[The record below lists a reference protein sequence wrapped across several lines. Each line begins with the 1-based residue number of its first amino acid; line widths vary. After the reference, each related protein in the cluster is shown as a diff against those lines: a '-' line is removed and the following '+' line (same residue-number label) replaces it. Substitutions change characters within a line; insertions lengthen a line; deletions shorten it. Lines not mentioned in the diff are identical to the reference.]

1 MVKKIS
7 ILLLVAAILIT
18 GFISLKKLN
27 YIDRSAMVFRVE
39 SSAFPNQARGERQ
52 ATGDRPARQG
62 FEERGVR
69 PGFEGRGRNF
79 SERGSVRRDSLRSD
93 RQIPDR
99 FGNDSIS
106 RIRGS
111 FDGGFRR
118 EDDGNERGSRSGKS
132 INLSNVLYFLSVF
145 AAFTVI
151 AIYVD
156 KAISR
161 MVR

>member
-52 ATGDRPARQG
+52 TTGDRPVRQG
-62 FEERGVR
+62 FEERDVR

-79 SERGSVRRDSLRSD
+79 S
-93 RQIPDR
+93 
-99 FGNDSIS
+99 
-106 RIRGS
+106 
-111 FDGGFRR
+111 GFRR
-118 EDDGNERGSRSGKS
+118 RDDGNETGSRGGKS
-132 INLSNVLYFLSVF
+132 ISLMNVMYFLSVF

>member
-1 MVKKIS
+1 MVKIIS

-18 GFISLKKLN
+18 GFISMKKLN

-52 ATGDRPARQG
+52 ITADRR
-62 FEERGVR
+62 
-69 PGFEGRGRNF
+69 
-79 SERGSVRRDSLRSD
+79 VRRDNLTSG
-93 RQIPDR
+93 RQIPGR
-99 FGNDSIS
+99 FENDSIS

-118 EDDGNERGSRSGKS
+118 HDDGNERGIRGGKS
-132 INLSNVLYFLSVF
+132 INLNNVLYFLSVF
-145 AAFTVI
+145 VAFTVI